1 MAELRAIA
9 SVAQVADT
17 GFSLSVK
24 LYTLGEVVAVTN
36 SSVVAIPKDILLTT
50 SLLKELGNILDK
62 GEESRLV
69 SENPVQTPHGIIKEC
84 LEVFQDIES
93 GFDKRL
99 PDLGLSGDGKVPKAA
114 LLLERLRCPY
124 LKQHLQLL
132 QRNLARLRPILL
144 SMLNVITYAR

>member
-36 SSVVAIPKDILLTT
+36 SSVVAIPKGILLTT

-93 GFDKRL
+93 GFDKR
-99 PDLGLSGDGKVPKAA
+99 P
-114 LLLERLRCPY
+114 LEMGRYPRLRY
-124 LKQHLQLL
+124 FWKD
-132 QRNLARLRPILL
+132 
-144 SMLNVITYAR
+144 